1 MCRLQ
6 LGERV
11 ERARNWRPA
20 SEHRG
25 CLHAVGNLHASPFH
39 CTRTLP
45 PLSHATAPVSSIS
58 PSTAAWLHSPKH
70 ACASVNDTAILQ
82 RPKPPNVASGIR
94 ARKGYLRLATCKRR
108 RSEFRQI
115 NDIVSWVEQHVLQR
129 LRGTRE
135 SAVERA
141 SRTRERERARE
152 SNVPVAASDRWASVR
167 AAAAVRLT
175 GLQIDAPAAGIS
187 RPARDRASGTS
198 ETLFFI
204 I

>member
-1 MCRLQ
+1 M
-6 LGERV
+6 
-11 ERARNWRPA
+11 
-20 SEHRG
+20 
-25 CLHAVGNLHASPFH
+25 GNLHASPFH
-39 CTRTLP
+39 CTRALP
-45 PLSHATAPVSSIS
+45 PLSHASAPVSSIS

-141 SRTRERERARE
+141 SRTRERERERE
-152 SNVPVAASDRWASVR
+152 QRACSSVGS
-167 AAAAVRLT
+167 L
-175 GLQIDAPAAGIS
+175 GICEGCGGRS
-187 RPARDRASGTS
+187 FHRASNRRAGRWNIPTCARS
-198 ETLFFI
+198 CIGDVHRRHFVFI
-204 I
+204 INFIITKPTKIEL